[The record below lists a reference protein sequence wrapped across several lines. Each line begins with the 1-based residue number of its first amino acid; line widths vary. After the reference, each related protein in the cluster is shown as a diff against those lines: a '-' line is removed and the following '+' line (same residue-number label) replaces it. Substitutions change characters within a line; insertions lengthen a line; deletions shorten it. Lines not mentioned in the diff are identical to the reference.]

1 MTKCNALSRPATS
14 AIAAFLLLS
23 APTAFAQEAPTISMT
38 PPVAVSPPPV
48 APTTSEPATPRT
60 ATTAP
65 TVAPSTQPTAPAPVI
80 RVPLDID
87 PPVTAPAE
95 VEVAPPPTRREA
107 PARAE
112 RSARPA
118 VAPMRAEPAPATA
131 PEPAVAEPIEAPAPA
146 APSVVTEMTPQA
158 DPAPVAADTAAD
170 DPFPWELAGGA
181 ALLLALGG
189 AGLVL
194 ARRRRGHAATIHYA
208 ESEYVEP
215 VTVSERVD
223 QASNQPSVT
232 PAYTAQPAAAR
243 STPAFAAA
251 PSGSMGR
258 HEAMAMVGPTPD
270 NPFATLSKRLKRARF
285 LDRQER
291 LAYEGTLRAQED
303 RARKPVSAWEIA
315 QRDVP
320 AATHEQEVRRPEPAH
335 GSRKLRPGFS
345 RS

>member
-14 AIAAFLLLS
+14 AIAAFLVLS
-23 APTAFAQEAPTISMT
+23 APAAFAQEAPVISMT

-48 APTTSEPATPRT
+48 APTTPEPATPRT

-80 RVPLDID
+80 RVPLDIE
-87 PPVTAPAE
+87 PPETAPAE
-95 VEVAPPPTRREA
+95 TEAAPPPARREA

-112 RSARPA
+112 RSARSA
-118 VAPMRAEPAPATA
+118 VAPTRAEPAPAAA
-131 PEPAVAEPIEAPAPA
+131 PETASAAAVETAAPA
-146 APSVVTEMTPQA
+146 APPVFTEALPAA
-158 DPAPVAADTAAD
+158 DPAPVSADTAAD
-170 DPFPWELAGGA
+170 DAFPWELAGGA

-194 ARRRRGHAATIHYA
+194 ARRRRGNAATDA
-208 ESEYVEP
+208 EAEYVEP
-215 VTVSERVD
+215 VTVSESAVRTPD
-223 QASNQPSVT
+223 QPWVT

-270 NPFATLSKRLKRARF
+270 NPFVTLSKRLKRARF

-291 LAYEGTLRAQED
+291 LAYEGTLGAQED
-303 RARKPVSAWEIA
+303 RTRKPVSAWEIA

-320 AATHEQEVRRPEPAH
+320 AAAQEQEVRRPEPAH
-335 GSRKLRPGFS
+335 GRRNLRPGFS